1 VKSRFIGITYI
12 ETMNSHKNLSMLLR
26 CFLLLFISVFAA
38 DLEGAA
44 RFQNRLMAKQ
54 ELSNPETRRLLM
66 ELKELS
72 DTMERADFVNLV
84 KSRFQRRGLLY
95 DFNAICSTIDTF
107 CDDVVDQ
114 AIEEAAGYVCNGEHS
129 CHLFEEFGLH
139 IQNLAELTVDHLSQI
154 DLEKLERLIQDAWD
168 FFSCVPANCFLDFT
182 IVGCMP
188 GNDVCR
194 IVYGQGCLAMTESMG
209 LGVDHEFNEATKHSE
224 GAVAFKAGAQA
235 SINSQALLILDL
247 ANGANFRVELSM
259 PTIEIHAKTEIEFTS
274 TGDVSG
280 EKRVTLAPRNE
291 FFTQTFMAGAIPVML
306 KIAVQPVAILSA
318 SGNVDAEGRV
328 TYSAHG
334 EVKFEVGD
342 CSSDE
347 WCPLYMEVPLDF
359 SEIKD
364 NFDATI
370 RPTVE
375 VDHGFL
381 WGLAGTVDLN
391 LEARVGVE
399 ISISVQNMI
408 EFNLFPHVKT
418 TLEVNGNIE
427 MGSDADALAGASG
440 SLCFGA
446 DFEAYLDYAETG
458 NGRRALG
465 TQVDV
470 LDTIAG
476 LCQGAFDAMNCDAIN
491 ALSELTNVC
500 GLATGIFEALGVETT
515 ITMPDLGSFSMNIA
529 GACET
534 FEATVTSGGSSGN
547 APQPSLP
554 SPNTQFRALDGCSSR
569 NGMRRGQRPRWAT
582 LNQRFEVQC
591 CSQNGQRCTRYHRG
605 RVCISGNNNPHKM
618 TWYQARNA
626 CASIGMRLC
635 RNQQELNRC
644 CRSGCAHDLDLVWT
658 GIRRRN

>member
-1 VKSRFIGITYI
+1 
-12 ETMNSHKNLSMLLR
+12 MNSHKNLSMLLR
-26 CFLLLFISVFAA
+26 CFLLLVISVFAA

-44 RFQNRLMAKQ
+44 RFQNRLIAKQ
-54 ELSNPETRRLLM
+54 ELSNPETRRFLM
-66 ELKELS
+66 ELKKLS
-72 DTMERADFVNLV
+72 DTMEREDFVNLV
-84 KSRFQRRGLLY
+84 KSRFLNERRGL
-95 DFNAICSTIDTF
+95 IIDVPLLCEITGV
-107 CDDVVDQ
+107 CDDIV
-114 AIEEAAGYVCNGEHS
+114 EGTAAFVCNGDHS
-129 CHLFEEFGLH
+129 CAAYEELGLH
-139 IQNLAELTVDHLSQI
+139 IHSLAELTVDHLSQI
-154 DLEKLERLIQDAWD
+154 TLENLESLIQDVWD
-168 FFSCVPANCFLDFT
+168 FLSCSPLDCFLDFS
-182 IVGCMP
+182 IDGCMP
-188 GNDVCR
+188 DSNACR
-194 IVYGQGCLAMTESMG
+194 IVYGHSCLAISESIG
-209 LGVDHEFNEATKHSE
+209 RSVTHEFNAATKHSE
-224 GAVAFKAGAQA
+224 GAVAFTAGAQA

-259 PTIEIHAKTEIEFTS
+259 PTIEIHAKAEIEFS
-274 TGDVSG
+274 SSGGFDSG
-280 EKRVTLAPRNE
+280 EKRVTLAERNE

-318 SGNVDAEGRV
+318 SGNVDASGHV
-328 TYSAHG
+328 TYSVDG
-334 EVKFEVGD
+334 EVGFEVGD
-342 CSSDE
+342 CSDTS
-347 WCPLYMEVPLDF
+347 CPLYMEVPLDF
-359 SEIKD
+359 SEIKN
-364 NFDATI
+364 NFNADI

-375 VDHGFL
+375 VDHGFD
-381 WGLAGTVDLN
+381 WSFAGTADLN

-408 EFNLFPHVKT
+408 EFNLFPSVKT
-418 TLEVNGNIE
+418 TFEVNGNIE
-427 MGSDADALAGASG
+427 MGKDADALAGASG

-470 LDTIAG
+470 LDTIEG
-476 LCQGAFDAMNCDAIN
+476 LCDSAFDAMGCDFVDT
-491 ALSELTNVC
+491 LSEIANVC
-500 GLATGIFEALGVETT
+500 GLAREVLNALGIETT
-515 ITMPDLGSFSMNIA
+515 ITLPDLGSFPINIQ
-529 GACET
+529 GVCET

-605 RVCISGNNNPHKM
+605 RVCISGNNNMHKM

-644 CRSGCAHDLDLVWT
+644 CRSGCAHDVDLVWT
-658 GIRRRN
+658 GIRRRA